1 MDIRKVIFFSKSLLI
16 IFKWRVNNVVDDDED
31 YYKTRTNIRSQ
42 SLVCLE
48 LTYNTPVYITGV
60 DTFETLDVKSVT
72 SMEACKSDGTWVPLW
87 KLCGEPKVYPTYG
100 DVKDKMYRSSRLCH
114 WHIDSNI
121 CITHGRARSNR
132 ITNVRNTISTHT
144 IFN

>member
-1 MDIRKVIFFSKSLLI
+1 
-16 IFKWRVNNVVDDDED
+16 
-31 YYKTRTNIRSQ
+31 
-42 SLVCLE
+42 LE

-100 DVKDKMYRSSRLCH
+100 DVKGAWAPASSSGSIETLQLK
-114 WHIDSNI
+114 
-121 CITHGRARSNR
+121 
-132 ITNVRNTISTHT
+132 
-144 IFN
+144 